1 MRNFHLEDPK
11 FSWTK
16 VKVFGSCYK
25 TSIHVNIFSPIESGL
40 VLLLYIFC
48 GNYLEILYL
57 TNYSFFLLTDAT
69 NLYNLV
75 AFSGSSLNHFHF
87 LLDYGTN
94 NCSFTITFFYLPSWY
109 FVFSHLLTR
118 FNLRVLLVVSSLKKK
133 FSGILSEM
141 EILGSKHVIKYFI
154 CYESFS
160 WINTL
165 LRFHIK

>member
-94 NCSFTITFFYLPSWY
+94 NCSFTITFFICLHGILY
-109 FVFSHLLTR
+109 FPICSQDSISGFCLLSHL
-118 FNLRVLLVVSSLKKK
+118 
-133 FSGILSEM
+133 
-141 EILGSKHVIKYFI
+141 
-154 CYESFS
+154 
-160 WINTL
+160 
-165 LRFHIK
+165 